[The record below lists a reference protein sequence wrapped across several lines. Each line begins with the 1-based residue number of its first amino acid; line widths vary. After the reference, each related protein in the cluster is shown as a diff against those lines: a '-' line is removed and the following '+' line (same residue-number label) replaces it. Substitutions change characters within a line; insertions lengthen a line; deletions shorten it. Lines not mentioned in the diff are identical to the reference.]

1 MFTTTQ
7 EFSALGQSQFDK
19 AVRFSSI
26 VLAGAE
32 RLAALQ
38 LDLSRKLLA
47 DNAQAIKALSE
58 AKDPKAFAEVQSS
71 LAQPSIDQ
79 AFSVARNVYD
89 AALATQNE
97 LAAFVEEQIAEG
109 NQTLLSNLDR
119 LSKNAP
125 AGSDAAVT
133 ALKSLVNTS
142 NAAFESVSKTAKK
155 VSVEIAE
162 ASVEAATNSAKAAS
176 AAVAR
181 GKKAT
186 SAA

>member
-26 VLAGAE
+26 ALAGAE

-38 LDLSRKLLA
+38 LELSRAAGRQCPGHQGLERS
-47 DNAQAIKALSE
+47 QGPE
-58 AKDPKAFAEVQSS
+58 GFAEVQSN

-119 LSKNAP
+119 LSR
-125 AGSDAAVT
+125 T
-133 ALKSLVNTS
+133 HRL
-142 NAAFESVSKTAKK
+142 
-155 VSVEIAE
+155 
-162 ASVEAATNSAKAAS
+162 
-176 AAVAR
+176 AR
-181 GKKAT
+181 MPRCRR
-186 SAA
+186 